1 MQRAF
6 VAIVLAAAL
15 VLAGCAGPGGEGV
28 NNTSNDTDGA
38 LANDTGNDTEGL
50 GDDANDIGGDAAAGT
65 DSVTGDDASA
75 SVAVADA

>member
-1 MQRAF
+1 MQRTF

-38 LANDTGNDTEGL
+38 LANDTGGL
-50 GDDANDIGGDAAAGT
+50 GDDANDTGGDAAVGT